1 MRTKLRDLAQVRLSG
16 YILGRSYAR
25 RMRRH
30 TTRYSM
36 RLLPLLALFLL
47 LAACELKETPDT
59 ASQPA
64 EDVAAAADVAAEPT
78 ADTAAEA
85 PDVGPELP
93 VYPAVTFNKRPWL
106 QWPTA
111 ESVTLL
117 AETAEETPLDVVM
130 THAGGSF
137 HLYTEPTRP
146 TFQFLGMELE
156 GLDGWFHQV
165 DIPVPEGVGAFT
177 VSVANADYIRE
188 VTLPQSLDSFTMI
201 AFGDTR
207 THHDIHQQ
215 VADQVAAEKALVV
228 FQTGDLMDSALE
240 LAQWNQFF
248 QIEAKALQESFYFPI
263 FGNHEIGGEDYYY
276 TLFETRNSFGSE
288 RNWWLDLGQVGII
301 GIEQYA
307 TDWNDPEALVW
318 LEAVLSQLQDK
329 RWLIFAHHEPMYTF
343 SNHGPC
349 WSSTA
354 STSSSPATTIA
365 TSGSRSTASPTSS
378 PAAAAPPST
387 PPVPV
392 PTRRWTWC
400 RAGASSTTTC
410 ASKSPPTSSPSP
422 SSIPR
427 TAPPSI
433 FLSCSA
439 VPLSPPVIPRAPRVL
454 GLAEVATPKTCAS
467 GLRVGE
473 RHVLRKVAQA
483 ACFSAVTV

>member
-1 MRTKLRDLAQVRLSG
+1 
-16 YILGRSYAR
+16 
-25 RMRRH
+25 
-30 TTRYSM
+30 M

-343 SNHGPC
+343 SNHGPWYEGRDVIQPMLEQYGVDLVLSGHNHC
-349 WSSTA
+349 YERFQVNGIPYVVTGGGGAPLYSTGTGPDEEMDLVQ
-354 STSSSPATTIA
+354 SWGVFNHYMRLEI
-365 TSGSRSTASPTSS
+365 
-378 PAAAAPPST
+378 T
-387 PPVPV
+387 PDKL
-392 PTRRWTWC
+392 T
-400 RAGASSTTTC
+400 
-410 ASKSPPTSSPSP
+410 
-422 SSIPR
+422 
-427 TAPPSI
+427 
-433 FLSCSA
+433 
-439 VPLSPPVIPRAPRVL
+439 
-454 GLAEVATPKTCAS
+454 
-467 GLRVGE
+467 
-473 RHVLRKVAQA
+473 
-483 ACFSAVTV
+483 VTVIDTEDGSTFDLFEL